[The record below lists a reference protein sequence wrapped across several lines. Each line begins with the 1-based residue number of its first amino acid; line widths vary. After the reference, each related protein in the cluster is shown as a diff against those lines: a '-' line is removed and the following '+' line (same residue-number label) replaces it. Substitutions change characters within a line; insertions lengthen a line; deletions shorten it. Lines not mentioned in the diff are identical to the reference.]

1 MDQSCEAR
9 LAGSSSVTPVEPLS
23 DYWREQ
29 ANSHVIHICPA
40 RPKTRPAKSRLLWR
54 TKGEYSVILLP
65 WVGSGRRQFGSG
77 TQERFAANAR
87 LLFRLLIEEASGSV
101 NDAQE

>member
-1 MDQSCEAR
+1 MREWPCFDSRRTASLEHREGLLAITGR
-9 LAGSSSVTPVEPLS
+9 LARNSQLS
-23 DYWREQ
+23 DAPEK
-29 ANSHVIHICPA
+29 ASGN
-40 RPKTRPAKSRLLWR
+40 SRLSWR
-54 TKGEYSVILLP
+54 TKSESCVILAS
-65 WVGSGRRQFGSG
+65 WVASGHHRFGSG